1 MNTDE
6 DNPLLLANQAC
17 FALYSAN
24 LAMTRVYRPLL
35 DALELTY
42 PQYLVMLLLWE
53 EDGQTMKAVGERLL
67 LDSGT
72 LTPLL
77 KRLEG
82 QGLITRARD
91 PADERMV
98 RVHLTAQGAALRERA
113 TALPNHIAA
122 AANCPLTDLAGLRDA
137 LLRLRD
143 SLNAA
148 ADRG

>member
-1 MNTDE
+1 MPKREDE
-6 DNPLLLANQAC
+6 LLLANQVC
-17 FALYSAN
+17 FALYSAT

-35 DALELTY
+35 DELGLTY

-53 EDGQTMKAVGERLL
+53 EDGPAMKALGEHLG

-82 QGLITRARD
+82 QGLVTRTRD
-91 PADERMV
+91 PADERLV
-98 RVHLTAQGAALRERA
+98 RIRLTPQGSALRDKAKCLPARITEASGCSAEELVALRER
-113 TALPNHIAA
+113 
-122 AANCPLTDLAGLRDA
+122 

-143 SLNAA
+143 DLDNAA
-148 ADRG
+148 GQG

>member
-1 MNTDE
+1 MNKDE
-6 DNPLLLANQAC
+6 PLLLANQVC
-17 FALYSAN
+17 FALYSAT

-35 DALELTY
+35 DGLGLTY

-53 EDGQTMKAVGERLL
+53 EDGQAMKGLGERLG

-82 QGLITRARD
+82 QGLVTRARD
-91 PADERMV
+91 PEDERVV
-98 RVHLTAQGAALRERA
+98 RVRLTPEGAALRGKAECLPARITEA
-113 TALPNHIAA
+113 AGCSTEQLSALRE
-122 AANCPLTDLAGLRDA
+122 T

-143 SLNAA
+143 DLNEA
-148 ADRG
+148 ADRE